1 LLLPFIQ
8 PLIINTPLIAQLR
21 LPFYEGF
28 MKIIFGIVTL
38 IISTTSINLQ
48 AAQPPYCGDLGNITY
63 QTYDYND
70 PEDRRHQLKLVE
82 MAHFTP
88 NVENLQHGNS
98 GTLGGELSYTLMM
111 FPNHHRALAALGK
124 LSLREKKLKPTGSRY
139 SIECFFDRGIR
150 FRPNDAMVRMV
161 YGNYLLKVGQPDKA
175 TEQLQIAADLQP
187 ENPTINYNLG
197 LLYMQRK
204 DYERA
209 RTYAKKAYELDFPLS
224 GLKNQLIKA
233 GKWEE

>member
-1 LLLPFIQ
+1 MRR
-8 PLIINTPLIAQLR
+8 LIAQLR

-28 MKIIFGIVTL
+28 MKIISGIVTL
-38 IISTTSINLQ
+38 IILTTSTTLQ
-48 AAQPPYCGDLGNITY
+48 AAQPLYCGDLHQVAY
-63 QTYDYND
+63 QAYDYND

-82 MAHFTP
+82 IAHFTP
-88 NVENLQHGNS
+88 NIENLLHGNS

-111 FPNHHRALAALGK
+111 FPNHYRALAAFGK
-124 LSLREKKLKPTGSRY
+124 LSLREKRLKPRGAKY
-139 SIECFFDRGIR
+139 SVGCFFDRAIR
-150 FRPNDAMVRMV
+150 FRPNDAMVRMA
-161 YGNYLLKVGQPDKA
+161 YGNYLLKAEQPDKA
-175 TEQLQIAADLQP
+175 VEQLQIAASLQP

-197 LLYMQRK
+197 LLYVQRK
-204 DYERA
+204 DYEQA

>member
-1 LLLPFIQ
+1 
-8 PLIINTPLIAQLR
+8 
-21 LPFYEGF
+21 
-28 MKIIFGIVTL
+28 
-38 IISTTSINLQ
+38 
-48 AAQPPYCGDLGNITY
+48 
-63 QTYDYND
+63 
-70 PEDRRHQLKLVE
+70 
-82 MAHFTP
+82 
-88 NVENLQHGNS
+88 
-98 GTLGGELSYTLMM
+98 MM

-139 SIECFFDRGIR
+139 SVECFFDRGIR

-161 YGNYLLKVGQPDKA
+161 YGNYLLKAEQPDKA
-175 TEQLQIAADLQP
+175 VEQLQIAASLQP

-197 LLYMQRK
+197 LLYVQRK

-209 RTYAKKAYELDFPLS
+209 RIYAKKAYELDFPLL